1 MRRVFISVLLAFG
14 SLAGLAQAAAFPP
27 LPTAAMD
34 LKRYMGQW
42 YEVARLDNR
51 FQRSCASGTFIRY
64 SLRLDGKFDV
74 YNECKDSSGK
84 PVISNA
90 VGRKAEASG
99 PDSKLKV
106 TFIWPFSADY
116 WVIDLDK
123 DYRWALTGQPG
134 RDYLWILSRE
144 PHLEEAIYQRL
155 VDSAKKLGFDVG
167 KLVRTNE

>member
-1 MRRVFISVLLAFG
+1 MRRISLSTLLILG
-14 SLAGLAQAAAFPP
+14 CLAGLAQPASFAP

-74 YNECKDSSGK
+74 YNECKDASGK

-90 VGRKAEASG
+90 VGRKAEPSG

-106 TFIWPFSADY
+106 TFFWPF
-116 WVIDLDK
+116 
-123 DYRWALTGQPG
+123 
-134 RDYLWILSRE
+134 
-144 PHLEEAIYQRL
+144 
-155 VDSAKKLGFDVG
+155 
-167 KLVRTNE
+167 